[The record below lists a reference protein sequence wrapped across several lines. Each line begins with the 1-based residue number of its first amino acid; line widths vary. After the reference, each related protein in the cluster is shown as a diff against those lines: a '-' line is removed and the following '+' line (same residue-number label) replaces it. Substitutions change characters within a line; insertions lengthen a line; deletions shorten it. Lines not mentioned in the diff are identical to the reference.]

1 MAVGALE
8 HTVVGPWDGWA
19 DPPEE
24 VAVADELLAYR
35 DRFPTLGRGPYFA
48 AHTLGPM
55 PDTVPD
61 ALARFAAEWAT
72 DGVVAWTG
80 WLEQIRATA
89 ALLEGLFGAPPG
101 SIALGPNVSVLTGQ
115 VLSCLDWSGERS
127 RLVTTDLEF
136 PTCDYLYR
144 AQETL
149 GAKVEAVP
157 SRDLTVDLDRLLEA
171 IDEHTALVAVT
182 HVAFRS
188 SALLDAAAVA
198 ARAHEV
204 GALVLLDTYQSAG
217 TVPIDVRALG
227 VDLLVGGSVKW
238 LLGGPGTGYLYAR
251 PEVAAGLA
259 PRLVGWFGHQAPF
272 AFEPSP
278 IAFAAG
284 AGRFV
289 TGTPNVAAHVMA
301 AEGYRIVAEAGVD
314 AIRAKSRR
322 QVARLLDGFQAQGAQ
337 VRGPA
342 DPRRRGGSVVVDFDG
357 AEQVTAELIARGY
370 TCDYRPGAGLR
381 LGPHLYTT
389 DDECDA
395 VVAEVAA
402 LRRAR
407 A

>member
-1 MAVGALE
+1 M
-8 HTVVGPWDGWA
+8 
-19 DPPEE
+19 
-24 VAVADELLAYR
+24 ADELLAYR
-35 DRFPTLGRGPYFA
+35 DRFPTLGHGPYFA

-101 SIALGPNVSVLTGQ
+101 SIVLGPNVSVLAGQ

-217 TVPIDVRALG
+217 TVPIDVGALG

-251 PEVAAGLA
+251 PEVAATLA

-322 QVARLLDGFQAQGAQ
+322 QVASLLDGFQAQGAR

-370 TCDYRPGAGLR
+370 TCDHRPGAGLR

>member
-1 MAVGALE
+1 
-8 HTVVGPWDGWA
+8 
-19 DPPEE
+19 

-101 SIALGPNVSVLTGQ
+101 SIALGPNVSVLAGQ

-204 GALVLLDTYQSAG
+204 GAMVLLDTYQSAG
-217 TVPIDVRALG
+217 TVPIDVGALG

-251 PEVAAGLA
+251 PEVAATLA

>member
-1 MAVGALE
+1 M
-8 HTVVGPWDGWA
+8 
-19 DPPEE
+19 
-24 VAVADELLAYR
+24 ADELLAYR
-35 DRFPTLGRGPYFA
+35 QRFPTLERGPYFA

-55 PDTVPD
+55 PDTAPA
-61 ALARFAAEWAT
+61 ALARFAAEWAEL
-72 DGVVAWTG
+72 GVVAWSG
-80 WLEQIRATA
+80 WMDQLKAVA
-89 ALLEGLFGAPPG
+89 GLLEGLLGAPAG
-101 SIALGPNVSVLTGQ
+101 SVALGPNVSVLAGQ
-115 VLSCLDWSGERS
+115 VLSCFDWTGERD

-144 AQETL
+144 ATETL
-149 GAKVEAVP
+149 GAKVEVVP
-157 SRDLTVDLDRLLEA
+157 SRDLAVDTGRLLEA
-171 IDEHTALVAVT
+171 IDERTALVAVT

-217 TVPIDVRALG
+217 TVPIDVERLG

-251 PEVAAGLA
+251 PEVAADLA
-259 PRLVGWFGHQAPF
+259 PRLVGWFGHEAPF
-272 AFEPSP
+272 AFRPSP
-278 IAFAAG
+278 IAFAQG

-301 AEGYRIVAEAGVD
+301 AEGYRIVAEAGVE
-314 AIRAKSRR
+314 AIRAKSQR
-322 QVARLLDGFQAQGAQ
+322 QVARLLDGFTAQGAV

-342 DPRRRGGSVVVDFDG
+342 DPARRGGSVVVDFDG
-357 AEQVTAELIARGY
+357 AEQATETLIARGY

-389 DDECDA
+389 DDEIDA
-395 VVAEVAA
+395 VLAEVASIRD
-402 LRRAR
+402 RRP
-407 A
+407 

>member
-1 MAVGALE
+1 M
-8 HTVVGPWDGWA
+8 
-19 DPPEE
+19 
-24 VAVADELLAYR
+24 ADELLAYR
-35 DRFPTLGRGPYFA
+35 DRFPTLARGPYFA

-72 DGVVAWTG
+72 DGVVAWTS

-101 SIALGPNVSVLTGQ
+101 SIALGPNVSVLAGQ

-217 TVPIDVRALG
+217 TVPIDVGALG

-251 PEVAAGLA
+251 PEVAATLA

-322 QVARLLDGFQAQGAQ
+322 QVARLLDGFQAQGARI
-337 VRGPA
+337 RGPA

>member
-1 MAVGALE
+1 
-8 HTVVGPWDGWA
+8 
-19 DPPEE
+19 

-101 SIALGPNVSVLTGQ
+101 SIALGPNVSVLAGQ

-217 TVPIDVRALG
+217 TVPIDVGALG

-251 PEVAAGLA
+251 PEVATNLA

-301 AEGYRIVAEAGVD
+301 AEGYRIVAGAGVD

-322 QVARLLDGFQAQGAQ
+322 QVARLLDGFQAQGAR

>member
-1 MAVGALE
+1 M
-8 HTVVGPWDGWA
+8 
-19 DPPEE
+19 
-24 VAVADELLAYR
+24 ADELLAYR
-35 DRFPTLGRGPYFA
+35 QRFPTLERGPYFA

-55 PDTVPD
+55 PDTAPA
-61 ALARFAAEWAT
+61 ALARFAAEWAEL
-72 DGVVAWTG
+72 GVVAWSG
-80 WLEQIRATA
+80 WMDQLKAVA
-89 ALLEGLFGAPPG
+89 GLLEGLLGAPAG
-101 SIALGPNVSVLTGQ
+101 SVALGPNVSVLAGQ
-115 VLSCLDWSGERS
+115 VLSCFDWSGERD

-144 AQETL
+144 ATETL
-149 GAKVEAVP
+149 GAKVEVVP
-157 SRDLTVDLDRLLEA
+157 SRDFAVDTGRLLEA
-171 IDEHTALVAVT
+171 IDERTALVAVT

-217 TVPIDVRALG
+217 TVPIDVEQLG

-251 PEVAAGLA
+251 PEVAADLA
-259 PRLVGWFGHQAPF
+259 PRLVGWFGHEAPF
-272 AFEPSP
+272 AFRPSP
-278 IAFAAG
+278 IAFAQG

-301 AEGYRIVAEAGVD
+301 AEGYRIVAEAGVE

-322 QVARLLDGFQAQGAQ
+322 QVTRLIEGFTAQGAV

-342 DPRRRGGSVVVDFDG
+342 DPARRGGSVVVDFDG
-357 AEQVTAELIARGY
+357 AEQATETLIARGY

-389 DDECDA
+389 DDEIDA
-395 VVAEVAA
+395 VLAEVASIRD
-402 LRRAR
+402 RRP
-407 A
+407 

>member
-1 MAVGALE
+1 
-8 HTVVGPWDGWA
+8 
-19 DPPEE
+19 
-24 VAVADELLAYR
+24 VADELLAYR
-35 DRFPTLGRGPYFA
+35 KRFPTLDRGPYFA

-55 PDTVPD
+55 PDTAPA
-61 ALARFAAEWAT
+61 ALARFTTEWAT
-72 DGVVAWTG
+72 HGVVAWYGWMEQLKAVTG
-80 WLEQIRATA
+80 
-89 ALLEGLFGAPPG
+89 LLEGLFGAPPG
-101 SIALGPNVSVLTGQ
+101 SVALGPNVSVLAGQ
-115 VLSCLDWSGERS
+115 VLSCFDWTGDRD

-144 AQETL
+144 ATETL
-149 GAKVEAVP
+149 GAKVEVVP
-157 SRDLTVDLDRLLEA
+157 SRDFAVDTERLLEA
-171 IDEHTALVAVT
+171 IDERTALVAVT

-217 TVPIDVRALG
+217 TVPIDVNELG

-251 PEVAAGLA
+251 PEVAATLA
-259 PRLVGWFGHQAPF
+259 PRLVGWFGHEAPF
-272 AFEPSP
+272 AFRPSP
-278 IAFAAG
+278 IAFAEG

-289 TGTPNVAAHVMA
+289 TGTPNVPAHVMA
-301 AEGYRIVAEAGVD
+301 AEGYRIVAEAGVE

-322 QVARLLDGFQAQGAQ
+322 QVARLIDGFTAQGAV

-342 DPRRRGGSVVVDFDG
+342 DPARRGGSVVVDFDG
-357 AEQVTAELIARGY
+357 AEQATETLIARGY

-389 DDECDA
+389 DDEIDA
-395 VVAEVAA
+395 VLAEVASIRD
-402 LRRAR
+402 RRP
-407 A
+407 

>member
-1 MAVGALE
+1 
-8 HTVVGPWDGWA
+8 
-19 DPPEE
+19 
-24 VAVADELLAYR
+24 VADELLAYR
-35 DRFPTLGRGPYFA
+35 ARFSTLDRGPYFA

-55 PDTVPD
+55 PDSVPA
-61 ALARFAAEWAT
+61 ALATFAEEWASQ
-72 DGVVAWTG
+72 GVVAWYG
-80 WLEQIRATA
+80 WLEQIRTTA
-89 ALLEGLFGAPPG
+89 GLLEGLFGAPAG
-101 SIALGPNVSVLTGQ
+101 SVALGPNVSVLAGQ
-115 VLSCLDWSGERS
+115 VLSCIDWSGGRS

-149 GAKVEAVP
+149 GAKVEVVP
-157 SRDLTVDLDRLLEA
+157 SRDLAVDTERLLEA
-171 IDEHTALVAVT
+171 IDEQTALVAVT

-217 TVPIDVRALG
+217 TVPIDVAALE
-227 VDLLVGGSVKW
+227 VDLMVGGSVKW

-251 PEVAAGLA
+251 PEVAAALT
-259 PRLVGWFGHQAPF
+259 PWLVGWFGHEAPF
-272 AFEPSP
+272 AFRPAP
-278 IAFAAG
+278 IAYAAG

-301 AEGYRIVAEAGVD
+301 AEGYKLVAAAGVD

-322 QVARLLDGFQAQGAQ
+322 QVARLLDGFQAQGAV

-342 DPRRRGGSVVVDFDG
+342 DPARRGGSVVVDFAG
-357 AEQVTAELIARGY
+357 AEQVTDELIARGY

-395 VVAEVAA
+395 VVAEVAE
-402 LRRAR
+402 LRRR
-407 A
+407 L